1 MTFFCPEMAKMK
13 IDHAR
18 IARRGS
24 GMDLSG
30 FDSKK
35 TIASDTAER
44 LKGRHQVTFRGD

>member
-18 IARRGS
+18 IAKRGS

-30 FDSKK
+30 FNSEE
-35 TIASDTAER
+35 TIADAIAGR
-44 LKGRHQVTFRGD
+44 LKG